1 MLMKPLTLLYTIT
14 EPPPLKPGSPT
25 SVQTQTLVFPQTLQ
39 IADPPLH
46 PIRAISTPTTAFVTG
61 LITRRK
67 MPWPWQSGSSSNNK
81 ADEDK
86 SSILPNS
93 FGIPSRT
100 TNQPVSWNDS
110 LNIKDWD
117 QYKDPRTWIPAFAVT
132 TVFFCGLKFYRTY
145 LRRIPSVEYIHPE
158 LYRKRR
164 LFGKVTSVGDGDG
177 FHLFHTPG
185 GKWAGWG
192 WLRTIPSERKELRG
206 KTVRLASCISCAS

>member
-1 MLMKPLTLLYTIT
+1 
-14 EPPPLKPGSPT
+14 
-25 SVQTQTLVFPQTLQ
+25 
-39 IADPPLH
+39 
-46 PIRAISTPTTAFVTG
+46 
-61 LITRRK
+61 

-81 ADEDK
+81 ADGDK
-86 SSILPNS
+86 SSILPKS
-93 FGIPSRT
+93 FSLPSRT
-100 TNQPVSWNDS
+100 TTQSVSWNDS
-110 LNIKDWD
+110 LNIQDWD
-117 QYKDPRTWIPAFAVT
+117 HYKDPRTWIPAFAIT

-192 WLRTIPSERKELRG
+192 WLRKIPTERKELKG
-206 KTVRLASCISCAS
+206 KTVSSASWITPRRNSFQVLEPTNW